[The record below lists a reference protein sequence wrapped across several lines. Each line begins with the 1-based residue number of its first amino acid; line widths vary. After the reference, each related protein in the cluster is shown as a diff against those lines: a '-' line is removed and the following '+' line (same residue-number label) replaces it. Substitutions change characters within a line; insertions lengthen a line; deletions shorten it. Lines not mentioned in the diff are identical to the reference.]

1 VVEAAEN
8 TPEPAAD
15 AAPEETAQVLG
26 DVAEPADEP
35 LGSGSGEVGPSEV
48 GPSEIAS
55 SEFESPMGGF
65 AELPIEREVAM
76 AIARS
81 GGEPVD
87 WWSIPPRGS
96 EPMPRPQPLP
106 IPAQATPPA
115 SESVLLVTTEAVH
128 GRVVLEVHGDVLA
141 VASWPAPGP
150 SGRSVHE
157 VARDRLAQAVLRR
170 GGNALVGMR
179 YGATG
184 MVGGDV
190 VAYGT
195 AITLAPAAT
204 AAAADAESSGV
215 RGSADR

>member
-1 VVEAAEN
+1 VVATAPSTEQVGTRTEPIPVVAAGAN
-8 TPEPAAD
+8 GRSDTAAVDAPWPAA
-15 AAPEETAQVLG
+15 AANGTHSE
-26 DVAEPADEP
+26 DEP
-35 LGSGSGEVGPSEV
+35 LTAAVDFSG
-48 GPSEIAS
+48 
-55 SEFESPMGGF
+55 GGF

-81 GGEPVD
+81 GGEPVE
-87 WWSIPPRGS
+87 WWSIPPRGA
-96 EPMPRPQPLP
+96 EPPAPQQPLP
-106 IPAQATPPA
+106 IPAQASAHA
-115 SESVLLVTTEAVH
+115 SESVLLVTTEGVP
-128 GRVVLEVHGDVLA
+128 GRRVLEVHGDVLA

-150 SGRSVHE
+150 AGRSVHE

-195 AITLAPAAT
+195 AVTMALVDEGVEVDPRPA
-204 AAAADAESSGV
+204 V
-215 RGSADR
+215 GSADR